1 MAWGMHTALT
11 GMVLALCTGCLHAYP
26 QFYGLVVIMY
36 VIGHSLCY
44 PMGYDLPSPRLAQS
58 LHPAYA
64 MPPPSIGA
72 PCPLTWCGSH
82 PPVAPVKQ
90 KGPARYANWRGC
102 NRHYPVYNIKYLLIS
117 LLTVSHN
124 GLCCIFTIVRRID
137 KYAGYSYR
145 QSVEPQVQGQGRP
158 LSAQLAT
165 ASHPRC
171 PQSLYRRTAGRIIG
185 ANQ

>member
-1 MAWGMHTALT
+1 
-11 GMVLALCTGCLHAYP
+11 MVLALCTGYPHTYP
-26 QFYGLVVIMY
+26 QLYGLVVIMY

-44 PMGYDLPSPRLAQS
+44 PMGYDLPSPSLAQS

-64 MPPPSIGA
+64 MPPPAIGA
-72 PCPLTWCGSH
+72 PSPLTWCWFH

-124 GLCCIFTIVRRID
+124 GWCCTLDTVQRIVLVCGPHELSIGGTSR
-137 KYAGYSYR
+137 AGPR
-145 QSVEPQVQGQGRP
+145 QAVICSIGNSVSPKVPAISISQD
-158 LSAQLAT
+158 S
-165 ASHPRC
+165 
-171 PQSLYRRTAGRIIG
+171 RTHYWRKPIG
-185 ANQ
+185 ARATY